1 MTTTHY
7 NTNQAAAMLGI
18 TPGRLREIA
27 YTGRAGHRTVDGW
40 RFTDEDIARLRNRR
54 PGRPSDTD
62 VRVRDFLTISPQEA
76 QLIVAA
82 LNGHTRTPGVSDRD
96 ELLLSILDSV
106 GPDAEGERLDEQYG
120 VTDWRSLIVRIAAL
134 TDAQAGMVFDA
145 AERFWASDHERGTDE
160 LLSEVGLL

>member
-1 MTTTHY
+1 MTTYT
-7 NTNQAAAMLGI
+7 TNQAAAMLGI
-18 TPGRLREIA
+18 TPGRLRQLA
-27 YTGRAGHRTVDGW
+27 MTGRAGTRTIEGW
-40 RFTDEDIARLRNRR
+40 RFSDADIAALRDRK
-54 PGRPSDTD
+54 PGRPSDSD
-62 VRVRDFLTISPQEA
+62 VRVRDFLTLTPEEA
-76 QLIVAA
+76 RLIVAA
-82 LNGHTRTPGVSDRD
+82 LNRHIRTPGVSDRD

>member
-1 MTTTHY
+1 MTTYT
-7 NTNQAAAMLGI
+7 TNEAAAMLGI

-27 YTGRAGHRTVDGW
+27 YTGRAGHRTIEGW

-54 PGRPSDTD
+54 PGRPSAD
-62 VRVRDFLTISPQEA
+62 VRVRDFLTLSPQEA
-76 QLIVAA
+76 RLIVAA
-82 LNGHTRTPGVSDRD
+82 LNGHIRTQGVPERD
-96 ELLLSILDSV
+96 ELLLAILDSV
-106 GPDAEGERLDEQYG
+106 GPDAEGERLDELYG

-134 TDAQAGMVFDA
+134 TDAQAWMVFDA

>member
-1 MTTTHY
+1 MTTYT
-7 NTNQAAAMLGI
+7 TNEAAAMLGI

-27 YTGRAGHRTVDGW
+27 YTGRAGHRTIEGW

-54 PGRPSDTD
+54 PGRPSAD
-62 VRVRDFLTISPQEA
+62 VRVRDFLTLSPQEA
-76 QLIVAA
+76 RLILAA
-82 LNGHTRTPGVSDRD
+82 LNGHIRTPGVSERD
-96 ELLLSILDSV
+96 ELLLAILDSV
-106 GPDAEGERLDEQYG
+106 GPDAEGERLDELYG